1 MSNDYDVN
9 PTLFFIPDISGYTS
23 FINQVEIDH
32 STHIIKELLEIII
45 SANVLDLKISEIE
58 GDAVFFYR
66 TGKGPTVEE
75 LIEQAEE
82 MFTKFHQHL
91 KFYERD
97 RICQCGACSTANEL
111 SLKFVSHFGESTSR
125 KIGTYN
131 KLFGPDVTLVHKLL
145 KNDIPFNDY
154 LLFSS
159 TINIS
164 KGLEKWDWS
173 TMKKGIYNYSDIG
186 EVTYNY
192 IPLSPLKS
200 KLKELPIRTN
210 FHPYGK
216 PVSGSKIVNAS
227 LIRLHGV
234 VTNFSLRPRWIFGL
248 RLIRNK
254 GNHLSTVG
262 SKHLCVLPINSM
274 EFAITA
280 QHIDEGLIEYTE
292 QSNSIKWLA
301 PLTLLFILKRNSAD
315 TSVITIHIHYRKNWL
330 SSLGL
335 NFPLRWM
342 MKLVIMVSLL
352 KLHRYIKGISDLKL

>member
-1 MSNDYDVN
+1 MSNVHDIK
-9 PTLFFIPDISGYTS
+9 PTLFFIPDISGFTS

-66 TGKGPTVEE
+66 AGKGPTLEE
-75 LIEQAEE
+75 LIGQAEE

-91 KFYERD
+91 KFYDRD
-97 RICQCGACSTANEL
+97 RICQCGACSTANGL

-159 TINIS
+159 TIDIP
-164 KGLEKWDWS
+164 KGLGKLDWS
-173 TMKKGIYNYSDIG
+173 TVKKGIYTYPNIG

-200 KLKELPIRTN
+200 KLKELPIRTD
-210 FHPYGK
+210 FLRYGK

-227 LIRLHGV
+227 LIKLHGI

-248 RLIRNK
+248 QLIRNK
-254 GNHLSTVG
+254 SDHLSTVG

-274 EFAITA
+274 EFVITA
-280 QHIDEGLIEYTE
+280 QHIREGLIEYTE
-292 QSNSIKWLA
+292 QSNTVTWLA
-301 PLTLLFILKRNSAD
+301 PLNVLFVMKRKSAT
-315 TSVITIHIHYRKNWL
+315 TSTITIHIHYRKNWL
-330 SSLGL
+330 SRYGL
-335 NFPLRWM
+335 DFPLRWM
-342 MKLVIMVSLL
+342 MKFVVMVSLL
-352 KLHRYIKGISDLKL
+352 KLHRYIKGISHVNS